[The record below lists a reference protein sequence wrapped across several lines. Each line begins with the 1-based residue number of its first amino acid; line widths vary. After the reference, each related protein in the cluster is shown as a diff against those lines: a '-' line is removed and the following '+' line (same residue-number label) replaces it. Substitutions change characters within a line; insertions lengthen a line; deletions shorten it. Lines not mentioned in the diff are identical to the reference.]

1 MFGKSFFLSPIIL
14 LLSYLRLHANST
26 DKIEI
31 EQHCTLLL
39 SKYKIQS
46 EAQNQSGLDI
56 HQVHPEQ
63 KKSTPSSRIGH
74 HSWLGRRKKWSQ
86 NSRVQLPPVLRC
98 GPDQGVATCS
108 STSRHHLSKVLHH
121 WRQPWLRLESEFLAS
136 YIFKVSLKSLP
147 NLRPIANCLI
157 PGSSPKKWLMSK
169 HCTFWT

>member
-1 MFGKSFFLSPIIL
+1 MQTAPTR
-14 LLSYLRLHANST
+14 LRLNNIALCCCLNT
-26 DKIEI
+26 KFKVRLRIN
-31 EQHCTLLL
+31 L
-39 SKYKIQS
+39 
-46 EAQNQSGLDI
+46 GLI
-56 HQVHPEQ
+56 SIRSIPSR
-63 KKSTPSSRIGH
+63 KKSTPSSGIGH
-74 HSWLGRRKKWSQ
+74 HSWLGRSKKWSQ

>member
-1 MFGKSFFLSPIIL
+1 MEVDLGGGSPAWRHAANIIKQGWDLGRVRVMGWVGDMFGKNNLGGWGGCVWKIIL
-14 LLSYLRLHANST
+14 HLSYLRLHANST

-74 HSWLGRRKKWSQ
+74 HSWLGRSKKGSQ

-121 WRQPWLRLESEFLAS
+121 
-136 YIFKVSLKSLP
+136 
-147 NLRPIANCLI
+147 
-157 PGSSPKKWLMSK
+157 
-169 HCTFWT
+169 